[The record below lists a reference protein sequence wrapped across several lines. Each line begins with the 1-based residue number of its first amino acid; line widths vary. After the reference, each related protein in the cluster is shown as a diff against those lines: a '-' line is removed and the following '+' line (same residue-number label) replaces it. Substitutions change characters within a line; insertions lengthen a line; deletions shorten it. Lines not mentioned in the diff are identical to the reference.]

1 MERGF
6 ALFPYLA
13 IEERARLCWLLNS
26 SIQSFGTFANLLPSS
41 EWDTTLPDLLLP
53 RRWVEH
59 PGFNYRVQL

>member
-1 MERGF
+1 MHTKEMVVMAGVS
-6 ALFPYLA
+6 
-13 IEERARLCWLLNS
+13 IETRPVDWLLNS